1 MTSDDTRRSMQQK
14 RSKMANNLASKNY
27 IQFLLSQK
35 WMIAFWVLGWSYLAL
50 LATFEM
56 GHIATDQVYFL
67 VQFGKIVESK
77 VKRLIV
83 QYSIFQAV
91 TRAKC
96 LFFFTTIID
105 YFNQFSDLVLV
116 TTNTWWTSWLFCR
129 HLSSKLSPRCQ
140 WLRKNFVR
148 GVNDYTDR

>member
-27 IQFLLSQK
+27 IQFLLLQK

-67 VQFGKIVESK
+67 VQFGKIVEFGLRVKSK
-77 VKRLIV
+77 KTDCSV
-83 QYSIFQAV
+83 QY
-91 TRAKC
+91 
-96 LFFFTTIID
+96 LP
-105 YFNQFSDLVLV
+105 
-116 TTNTWWTSWLFCR
+116 
-129 HLSSKLSPRCQ
+129 SS
-140 WLRKNFVR
+140 N
-148 GVNDYTDR
+148 